1 MGLNSQGLPYFYIR
15 EEKSNA
21 RGIRVHISPDMPRD
35 KKFYNENFYNIR
47 EGSILKVDK
56 SDTAV
61 FSDLMTGVYPLI
73 SEKFMKLLRL
83 YNIEIFSKRVALIET
98 ESRKVLTYYLLYT
111 GNHYKKSINKDLR
124 LANKDDDIGFIISLD
139 FAESLIRRNV
149 KGIEFIEVEE
159 E

>member
-1 MGLNSQGLPYFYIR
+1 MVLNLQGLPYFYIR
-15 EEKSNA
+15 EEKNNA
-21 RGIRVHISPDMPRD
+21 RGIRVHISPDIPRD
-35 KKFYNENFYNIR
+35 KKLYNENFYNIR

-61 FSDLMTGVYPLI
+61 FSDLMTSVYPLV

-111 GNHYKKSINKDLR
+111 GESYKKSINKDLR
-124 LANKDDDIGFIISLD
+124 LAHKDDDIGFIISLD

>member
-21 RGIRVHISPDMPRD
+21 RGIRVHISPDIPRD
-35 KKFYNENFYNIR
+35 KKLYNENFYNIR

-61 FSDLMTGVYPLI
+61 FSDLMTSVYPLV
-73 SEKFMKLLRL
+73 SEKFMKLLHL

-111 GNHYKKSINKDLR
+111 GGYYKKSINKDLR
-124 LANKDDDIGFIISLD
+124 IENKGDDIGFIISLD

-149 KGIEFIEVEE
+149 KGIEFIEAEE

>member
-15 EEKSNA
+15 EEKFNA
-21 RGIRVHISPDMPRD
+21 RGIRVHISPDIPRD
-35 KKFYNENFYNIR
+35 KKLYNENFYNIR

-56 SDTAV
+56 SDTVV
-61 FSDLMTGVYPLI
+61 FPDLMTDTYPLI

-83 YNIEIFSKRVALIET
+83 YNIEIFSKRVVLIEM

-124 LANKDDDIGFIISLD
+124 LANKDGDIGFIISLD